1 MYTNVQPPVSDFERE
16 AHIRNVLLS
25 LNARK
30 GAFAK
35 MTWREISAD
44 MPLFNLANHAT
55 LRRIAHGAPITDNNL
70 RRAWGLSYTIAVSP
84 CPTCGE
90 ACTYDC
96 GTHKPIAKD
105 AATYDPKTHR
115 TTRKPGTGKRPRGKR
130 TEICEGTELSA
141 IIERV
146 ERVTGYKLAL
156 AEGEIEY

>member
-1 MYTNVQPPVSDFERE
+1 MYANVQTPVSDLERE
-16 AHIRNVLLS
+16 THIRNVLLL
-25 LNARK
+25 LNAGK
-30 GAFAK
+30 GAFVK
-35 MTWREISAD
+35 KTWREISAD
-44 MPLFNLANHAT
+44 MHLFNLANHAT

-70 RRAWGLSYTIAVSP
+70 RRAWGLSYTIGVEP

-105 AATYDPKTHR
+105 AATYDPTTHR
-115 TTRKPGTGKRPRGKR
+115 TTRKPGTGKRQRGKR
-130 TEICEGTELSA
+130 TESCEHTELTE
-141 IIERV
+141 IIRRV